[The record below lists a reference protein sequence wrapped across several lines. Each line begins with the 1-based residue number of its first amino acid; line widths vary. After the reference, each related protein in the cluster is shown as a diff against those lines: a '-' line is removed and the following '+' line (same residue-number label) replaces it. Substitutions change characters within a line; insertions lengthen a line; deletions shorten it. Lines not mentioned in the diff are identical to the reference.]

1 MRRLAAVVAR
11 APVAALLLL
20 AVPLGWWPWLVFG
33 AGSFGPGVSLA
44 ALAVVALIEGRRG
57 VGALLG
63 QLTRWRVGWR
73 WYAVAVGLPVA
84 ATLLAVALNER
95 LGAPPPTAEQLAGW
109 PSAVLLFPLY
119 FALFGAAEEL
129 GWRGY
134 VLPRFQ
140 RRHGALVATVQLA
153 ALSAL
158 WHAPL
163 FLTGSI
169 PWSDLAF
176 LLTGYVVLTWL
187 YNSTGGSVL
196 LVMLSHATLNAVSG
210 EFFLPMFAGAD
221 AERYGW
227 LLAALYGA
235 VALGVLVRT
244 GPARLSGCRVG
255 HRVSRAAARAGGRP
269 RGQPVG
275 EPRRRVE
282 QAPNAEPG

>member
-1 MRRLAAVVAR
+1 M
-11 APVAALLLL
+11 
-20 AVPLGWWPWLVFG
+20 
-33 AGSFGPGVSLA
+33 
-44 ALAVVALIEGRRG
+44 
-57 VGALLG
+57 
-63 QLTRWRVGWR
+63 
-73 WYAVAVGLPVA
+73 
-84 ATLLAVALNER
+84 R
-95 LGAPPPTAEQLAGW
+95 LGAPAPTAEQLAGW

-140 RRHGALVATVQLA
+140 RRHGALVATMLLA

-169 PWSDLAF
+169 PWWDLAF

-187 YNSTGGSVL
+187 YNSTGGSVP

-210 EFFLPMFAGAD
+210 GFFLQMFAGPD

-235 VALGVLVRT
+235 VALLVLVRT
-244 GPARLSGCRVG
+244 GPAWLS
-255 HRVSRAAARAGGRP
+255 SRPPAPAARPAPAPRP
-269 RGQPVG
+269 
-275 EPRRRVE
+275 
-282 QAPNAEPG
+282 APAFGT

>member
-1 MRRLAAVVAR
+1 M
-11 APVAALLLL
+11 
-20 AVPLGWWPWLVFG
+20 
-33 AGSFGPGVSLA
+33 
-44 ALAVVALIEGRRG
+44 
-57 VGALLG
+57 
-63 QLTRWRVGWR
+63 
-73 WYAVAVGLPVA
+73 
-84 ATLLAVALNER
+84 R
-95 LGAPPPTAEQLAGW
+95 LGAPAPTAEQLAAPGGVF
-109 PSAVLLFPLY
+109 ALY
-119 FALFGAAEEL
+119 SALFGAAEEL

-140 RRHGALVATVQLA
+140 HGHGALVATMLLGA

-187 YNSTGGSVL
+187 YNSTGGSVP

-210 EFFLPMFAGAD
+210 GFLLQMLAGPD

-235 VALGVLVRT
+235 VALLVLVRT
-244 GPARLSGCRVG
+244 GPAWLS
-255 HRVSRAAARAGGRP
+255 SRPPAPAARGRAGAAARAGVRHLSRTAGAQERS
-269 RGQPVG
+269 
-275 EPRRRVE
+275 
-282 QAPNAEPG
+282 APMHAVVLR